1 MTIEPQIAVP
11 YTSGTG
17 KPAIETFKGDEKLLD
32 SGVCSPSGIV
42 GVGVNKS
49 ETPEST
55 KEAPIPTAAFVAK
68 PNEPKAVAPE
78 APVNEPKVKDGFNK
92 KAPPIYAAPSK
103 IFPNLPLP
111 STTGIKL
118 IFDFPIGYNNS
129 SSPTSS
135 LSTKT

>member
-17 KPAIETFKGDEKLLD
+17 RPAIETFKGEEKLLD
-32 SGVCSPSGIV
+32 SGVCSPSGTV

-49 ETPEST
+49 ATPERT
-55 KEAPIPTAAFVAK
+55 KLAPIPTAAFVAK

-78 APVNEPKVKDGFNK
+78 APVNEPKVKAGLNK
-92 KAPPIYAAPSK
+92 KAPPINAAPSK

-118 IFDFPIGYNNS
+118 MLELPIGYNNS
-129 SSPTSS
+129 SSPISS